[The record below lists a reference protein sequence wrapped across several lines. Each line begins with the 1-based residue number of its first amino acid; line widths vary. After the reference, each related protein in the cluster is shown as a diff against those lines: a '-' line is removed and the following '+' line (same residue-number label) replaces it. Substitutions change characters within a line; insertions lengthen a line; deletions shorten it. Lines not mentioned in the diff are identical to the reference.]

1 MENSSPQG
9 HFLIVFKAW
18 MGHYQAMPKPV
29 MGRKLGALLGKRP
42 GAEAVSPLPSPGDQ
56 PSGPGMRSL
65 FRGHP
70 PSSHPPR
77 WRIPRWYL
85 FGADLL
91 LVAVALLVMSQRRAP
106 LTGNEKFFGVAA
118 VILGA
123 SMGLIAI
130 CMRDQRNK

>member
-1 MENSSPQG
+1 LIRC
-9 HFLIVFKAW
+9 HFVFVSNLLLRQFE
-18 MGHYQAMPKPV
+18 GVPKPV
-29 MGRKLGALLGKRP
+29 IGRKLGWLMGKRP
-42 GAEAVSPLPSPGDQ
+42 GARAASRLPSPDDP

-70 PSSHPPR
+70 PSSRPRR

-91 LVAVALLVMSQRRAP
+91 LVAAALMVMSRSPAP

-118 VILGA
+118 VVLGA
-123 SMGLIAI
+123 SLGLIAI
-130 CMRDQRNK
+130 CMKDHKEK